1 MTSGAPAR
9 ERTFFGHPWG
19 LATLFGT
26 EMWERFSY
34 YGMRAILVLFM
45 TAPAAREGMGLSD
58 TTAAGIYGV
67 YVGSVYLTA
76 LAGGWVADRLI
87 GARRTVLY
95 GGVVI
100 MFGHISM
107 AVPSNGAT
115 VWLGLILIALGSG
128 LLKPN
133 ISTMVGE
140 LYRNDANRRR
150 DAGFALFYMGV
161 NLGAFLGILFVPMIA
176 PADGDTWHRGFS
188 LAAIGMALGLVQYV
202 IGRKSL
208 KGAGEVAEHKLTAA
222 ESSRFKKAAL
232 SSVAAVVI
240 VMALWAW
247 SGTFTLDRFTLAF
260 TILCAV
266 VPIVYFAFLFKSGE
280 VTAQERVKL
289 RAYVWLFLAAA
300 IFWMIY
306 DQAGSALTFFAQK
319 NTDLNVFGVTIDPG
333 QVSNVNSVAII
344 ALSPV
349 FSVLWSKYG
358 DRISIPL
365 RFAIALVLVGASFVV
380 MSMAAAQASDGAKVS
395 IMWLT
400 TTYLIQTVGELCL
413 SPVGLSV
420 TNQLAPKAFLSQMMG
435 VWFLAV
441 ALGDSIG
448 GQMYKLTEVVS
459 MPVYYLSLALSA
471 IAAGLFM
478 MMFIKRLQALM
489 RD

>member
-1 MTSGAPAR
+1 MKTG
-9 ERTFFGHPWG
+9 EKTFFGHPWG
-19 LATLFGT
+19 LATLFST

-34 YGMRAILVLFM
+34 YGMRAILVLFL
-45 TAPAAREGMGLSD
+45 TAPAARDGMGLSD

-76 LAGGWVADRLI
+76 LVGGWVADRIL
-87 GARRTVLY
+87 GARRTVLW

-100 MFGHISM
+100 MSGHISM
-107 AVPSNGAT
+107 AIPSNGAT

-140 LYRNDANRRR
+140 LYRQDADQRR

-202 IGRKSL
+202 LGRKSL
-208 KGAGEVAEHKLTAA
+208 RGAGDRAEHRLTPE
-222 ESSRFKKAAL
+222 ESSRFKKATIGGA
-232 SSVAAVVI
+232 VAVV
-240 VMALWAW
+240 VVLAVWGW

-260 TILCAV
+260 TIVCAV
-266 VPIVYFAFLFKSGE
+266 VPIAYFAFLFRSSE
-280 VTAQERVKL
+280 VTPQERVKL

-306 DQAGSALTFFAQK
+306 DQAGSALTLFAK
-319 NTDLNVFGVTIDPG
+319 DSTDLTVFGISIDPG

-349 FSVLWSKYG
+349 FSVLWNRYG
-358 DRISIPL
+358 DRISIPF
-365 RFAIALVLVGASFVV
+365 RFAIALVFVGASFVV
-380 MSMAAAQASDGAKVS
+380 MSLAAGQASTGVKVS
-395 IMWLT
+395 ILWLT
-400 TTYLIQTVGELCL
+400 ATYLIQTLGELCL

-420 TNQLAPKAFLSQMMG
+420 TNKLAPKAFLSQMMG
-435 VWFLAV
+435 VWFLAT
-441 ALGDSIG
+441 ALGDSVG
-448 GQMYKLTEVVS
+448 GQMYKLTTVVS
-459 MPVYYLSLALSA
+459 LPMYFLSLALSA
-471 IAAGLFM
+471 IVAGLFM
-478 MMFIKRLQALM
+478 MVFIRRLRTLM
-489 RD
+489 GD

>member
-1 MTSGAPAR
+1 MKTG
-9 ERTFFGHPWG
+9 EKTFFGHPWG

-34 YGMRAILVLFM
+34 YGMRAILVLFL
-45 TAPAAREGMGLSD
+45 TAPAARDGMGLSK

-76 LAGGWVADRLI
+76 LAGGWVADRLL
-87 GARRTVLY
+87 GARRTVLW

-100 MFGHISM
+100 MSGHISM
-107 AVPSNGAT
+107 AIPSNGAT
-115 VWLGLILIALGSG
+115 VWLGLILIAFGSG

-140 LYRNDANRRR
+140 LYRNDADRRR

-176 PADGDTWHRGFS
+176 PADGDSWHRGFS

-208 KGAGEVAEHKLTAA
+208 RGAGDQPEHRLTPA
-222 ESSRFKKAAL
+222 ESSRFKRAL
-232 SSVAAVVI
+232 VFAVLAVV
-240 VMALWAW
+240 VVLGVWAW

-260 TILCAV
+260 TVVCAV
-266 VPIVYFAFLFKSGE
+266 VPIGYFAFLFRSSE
-280 VTAQERVKL
+280 VTPAERVKL

-306 DQAGSALTFFAQK
+306 DQAGSALTFFAEEQT
-319 NTDLNVFGVTIDPG
+319 NLNVFGISIDPG

-349 FSVLWSKYG
+349 FSVLWDRYG

-365 RFAIALVLVGASFVV
+365 RFAIALVFVGASFVV
-380 MSMAAAQASDGAKVS
+380 MSLAAGQASSGVKVS
-395 IMWLT
+395 ILWLT
-400 TTYLIQTVGELCL
+400 VTYLIQTLGELCL

-420 TNQLAPKAFLSQMMG
+420 TNKLAPKAFLSQMMG
-435 VWFLAV
+435 VWFLAT
-441 ALGDSIG
+441 ALGDSVG
-448 GQMYKLTEVVS
+448 GQMYKLTTVIS
-459 MPVYYLSLALSA
+459 LPMYFLSLALSA
-471 IAAGLFM
+471 IVAGLFM
-478 MMFIKRLQALM
+478 MVFIRRLKTLM
-489 RD
+489 GD